1 LDEKCSKIQKTI
13 EVGPMMWVLSNGE
26 EEKGEGLLNY
36 LMVKSELGPKTT
48 FPMDHLVI
56 YVHMEELINM
66 RFPKGK

>member
-1 LDEKCSKIQKTI
+1 
-13 EVGPMMWVLSNGE
+13 MMWVLSNGE